1 MLIYLKFMINFP
13 RFKLGLNVFLA
24 ESGRQ
29 WRCWLR
35 PVVAIALTI
44 GLLWTLATPSAL
56 ASDRYVI
63 RFLKAFD
70 PVEIPLDTAG
80 NTQTVTPDQLSE
92 GKTLFNKNCENC
104 HLGGTTLLSDYESLS
119 LESLHNSTPPLD
131 NINNMVGYLRAPLKQ
146 KGDYQKYACR
156 EVSPEW
162 MSSEELEDLSAF
174 LIRAA
179 QEVEG
184 WGAGEF

>member
-1 MLIYLKFMINFP
+1 MTQSVQ
-13 RFKLGLNVFLA
+13 R
-24 ESGRQ
+24 
-29 WRCWLR
+29 WRAWVR

-44 GLLWTLATPSAL
+44 AFLWTLATPSAL

-63 RFLKAFD
+63 RFLKALE
-70 PVEIPLDTAG
+70 PVEVPLDTEG

-104 HLGGTTLLSDYESLS
+104 HLGGTTLLSEYESLS
-119 LESLHNSTPPLD
+119 LESLHNASPPLD
-131 NINNMVGYLRAPLKQ
+131 NISNMVGFLRAPLKQ
-146 KGDYQKYACR
+146 QQGYQKYACR

-162 MSSEELEDLSAF
+162 MESEEVENLSAF
-174 LIRAA
+174 VIRAA
-179 QEVEG
+179 QEVDG

>member
-1 MLIYLKFMINFP
+1 MFIDVKFMINFP
-13 RFKLGLNVFLA
+13 RFKSGLSFCVTQ
-24 ESGRQ
+24 RVQ
-29 WRCWLR
+29 RWRAWVR

-44 GLLWTLATPSAL
+44 AFLWTLATPSAL

-63 RFLKAFD
+63 RFLKALE
-70 PVEIPLDTAG
+70 PVEVPLDTEG

-104 HLGGTTLLSDYESLS
+104 HLGGTTLLSEYESLS
-119 LESLHNSTPPLD
+119 LESLHNASPPLD
-131 NINNMVGYLRAPLKQ
+131 NISNMVGFLRAPLKQ
-146 KGDYQKYACR
+146 QQGYQKYACR

-162 MSSEELEDLSAF
+162 MESEEVENLSAF
-174 LIRAA
+174 VIRAA
-179 QEVEG
+179 QEVDG